1 MHTTYWHRN
10 FILILIG
17 NALLFMV
24 YNMQVP
30 VLPLFGKALG
40 FSPAQIGIIVG
51 AIMFA
56 ALITRL
62 LVPWFSHRFSKKVL
76 LIGGIFLYLLA
87 AIGYPLL
94 SSFTLLVALR
104 LFNGLGHG
112 LTTTY
117 FATSAAD
124 ELPAN
129 KIGEGMGYF
138 GVGTMVTAS
147 LAPLLALAIVQ
158 HYSFTAFFVTCTG
171 ILLAAM
177 VAIFATTPRPKPVA
191 VKTKAPIFDRQLLP
205 QAGLVFILGIL
216 MSGVMT
222 FTPIYAQRQHLSGI
236 SWFFFV
242 AAVAGVVI
250 RPSVGRS
257 FDQHG
262 PRRVLM
268 ISTLLLALG
277 MALLAIINHN
287 WLLIT
292 AGIFFGMADGAI
304 YPTLQAWVF
313 KQTTIANRDTATG
326 MFLNAYD
333 LGMGLGA
340 VVLGGLVEL
349 AGYAGMF
356 WTLAGIGIIYF
367 VLGTI
372 LSQAPKSIDLPE

>member
-1 MHTTYWHRN
+1 MNTTYWHRN

-158 HYSFTAFFVTCTG
+158 HYSFTAFFMTCTG

-191 VKTKAPIFDRQLLP
+191 VKTKAPIFDRQFLP